1 MKYYYS
7 AYILSNYYRNIHSDE
22 PLLHMHEDNALI
34 AANSSEEAIKKAE
47 KWVLSKHREVM
58 QIEVRF
64 PHPRNEF
71 FDGWQE
77 RKPGWRWYEVNAT
90 GVRENGK
97 LKVVYGYM
105 FAPNKKYV
113 KQKLKEMGTPSIIII
128 TRTDWNS
135 FIK

>member
-22 PLLHMHEDNALI
+22 PLLYMHGDNALI
-34 AANSSEEAIKKAE
+34 AANSPEEAIEKAE

-77 RKPGWRWYEVNAT
+77 RKKGWRWYEVNAT

-113 KQKLKEMGTPSIIII
+113 KQKLKEMGVPVIFYIS
-128 TRTDWNS
+128 RENYDL

>member
-7 AYILSNYYRNIHSDE
+7 AYILSNYYRNINSDDPE
-22 PLLHMHEDNALI
+22 LYMHEDNALI
-34 AANSSEEAIKKAE
+34 AANSAEEAISKAKE
-47 KWVLSKHREVM
+47 WVLSKRREVM
-58 QIEVRF
+58 QITVQF
-64 PHPRNEF
+64 TIPRNEF
-71 FDGWQE
+71 IDGWQE
-77 RKPGWRWYEVNAT
+77 RKKGWRWYEVNAT

-113 KQKLKEMGTPSIIII
+113 KQKLKEMGVPVIFYIS
-128 TRTDWNS
+128 RENYDL

>member
-7 AYILSNYYRNIHSDE
+7 TYIVSNYYRNINSDDPE
-22 PLLHMHEDNALI
+22 MYMHEDSALI
-34 AANSSEEAIKKAE
+34 AANSPEEAIEKAE

-77 RKPGWRWYEVNAT
+77 RKPGWRWYEVSAVGT
-90 GVRENGK
+90 RENGRR
-97 LKVVYGYM
+97 KVVYGYI

-113 KQKLKEMGTPSIIII
+113 KQKLKEMGVPMIFYIS
-128 TRTDWNS
+128 RGNYDL